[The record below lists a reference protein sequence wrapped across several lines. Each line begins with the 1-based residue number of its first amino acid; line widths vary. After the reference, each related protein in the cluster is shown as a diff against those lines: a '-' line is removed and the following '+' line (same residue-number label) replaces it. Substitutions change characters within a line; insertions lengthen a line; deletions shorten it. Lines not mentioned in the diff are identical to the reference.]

1 MPSLM
6 LENIFKNLLVE
17 YIQNYKSNSPD
28 AYSFLCKVSFVVFVV
43 IPSSK
48 RKGSNMNPLLSEYTK
63 TPSVVAADH
72 DKPNSKVMS
81 EIAFKKKKIN
91 IKYYLLEKT

>member
-1 MPSLM
+1 MDSNISVMSFGSLRRNAIINAGK
-6 LENIFKNLLVE
+6 LIFKNLIVE
-17 YIQNYKSNSPD
+17 NIHNYKSNSPD

-63 TPSVVAADH
+63 TPSVVAADQ
-72 DKPNSKVMS
+72 DKPN
-81 EIAFKKKKIN
+81 
-91 IKYYLLEKT
+91 